1 MMEATIVEV
10 IQQLGLPVALVAG
23 YFYTDNK
30 KYQQTREDT
39 LQREERYSKQ
49 IERFGDQMDKF
60 SDTLTAIDTRLQ
72 QLEKR
77 GE

>member
-1 MMEATIVEV
+1 MTEEV
-10 IQQLGLPVALVAG
+10 VQIIQQLGLPVALVAG

-30 KYQQTREDT
+30 KYQQQREDN
-39 LQREERYSKQ
+39 LKREERYSKQ

-72 QLEKR
+72 QLEKK